1 MNQPLRTTGSLRQ
14 PPLQFPAMNDRAEC
28 WDGLSER
35 QQQDCRQ
42 ALCQMLVAV
51 IYHTRRA
58 IDDRRESLDNTPE
71 EFTHD

>member
-1 MNQPLRTTGSLRQ
+1 
-14 PPLQFPAMNDRAEC
+14 MNDRAEC